1 MSMLYVYWGSIDW
14 EKAPRAFVMSS
25 NSFFDAHYTD
35 EWLTDGWAKRVI
47 EEIDKSS
54 LIAPKVVD
62 SPWLDMIPITQISGG
77 AKTLII
83 ANAVDGIVI
92 NGNRMGDNC
101 WNLMLELSKKKDIQ
115 LVCEY
120 CAIFDWVDGAEAT
133 FINNGTVVNN
143 YSDFNDMRFEL
154 LNSNVTSHDSI
165 KWPLP
170 VNNELFEEDMSWMDD
185 V

>member
-25 NSFFDAHYTD
+25 NSFFDAHYED

-133 FINNGTVVNN
+133 FINNGAVVNN
-143 YSDFNDMRFEL
+143 YSDFNSMRFEL
-154 LNSNVTSHDSI
+154 LNSNIAPHDSI

-170 VNNELFEEDMSWMDD
+170 VNNNLFEEDMSWMDD